1 MNILEVVSS
10 EVVGITGLGW
20 RIGFTV
26 SVNITVLR
34 RLWTLIMPFREPVRS
49 QDFCEEKPPFQE
61 AEKSTLILIAVS
73 SFIYYAF

>member
-34 RLWTLIMPFREPVRS
+34 RLWTLIMPFREP
-49 QDFCEEKPPFQE
+49 EEI
-61 AEKSTLILIAVS
+61 SGLL
-73 SFIYYAF
+73 